1 MASAIVLADQ
11 AVKALVGRLLPLGDS
26 VPLIPGIVALT
37 HVRNTGIAF
46 GMAGGVPVAVPGA
59 IALTFLFLL
68 FYNRPRWTRPPL
80 ARAALALL
88 AGGAVG
94 NLVDRVRV
102 GAVIDYLDVFVWPVF
117 NLADLA
123 VTTGSALLILA
134 LIPRREPEGAASRR
148 GARSNRS
155 D

>member
-1 MASAIVLADQ
+1 MLAIVAADQ
-11 AVKALVGRLLPLGDS
+11 AVKAAVIRALAPGDT
-26 VPLIPGIVALT
+26 VPLVPGLLALT

-46 GMAGGVPVAVPGA
+46 GFAAALPIAVPAA

-68 FYNRPRWTRPPL
+68 FYNKPRWTRPPL
-80 ARAALALL
+80 ARGAMVLL

-94 NLVDRVRV
+94 NLVDRVRL

-123 VTTGSALLILA
+123 VTAGAALLILSIVLHGKTA
-134 LIPRREPEGAASRR
+134 TTEE
-148 GARSNRS
+148 
-155 D
+155 